1 MIIVQKEMNEI
12 IQVSDHIHL
21 EHFLFFRVSHGY
33 LNFKVIL
40 MIFS

>member
-1 MIIVQKEMNEI
+1 MIIFQKEMNEI

-21 EHFLFFRVSHGY
+21 EHFLFSRVSHGY
-33 LNFKVIL
+33 LDFKVIL